1 MENLQACIFN
11 IQKFSLND
19 GPGIRTVVFFKGCP
33 LACLWC
39 SNPESQSVSQQ
50 MAWEEEKCV
59 RCMRCVHACKQSAVK
74 YLEDRMFFDEEN
86 CVGCFQCVKA
96 CPQGALSVQGD
107 LMTLV
112 EVLKEIMKD
121 VDFYEESGGGVT
133 LSGGEVLG
141 QADFAIALL
150 KELQARQIH
159 TACETTG
166 YADEPTFS
174 RFIEHIDLILFDL
187 KHYDNEK
194 HIAVTNVSNEPIL
207 RNLKLAL
214 AKGKEVMIRIP
225 VIPGINDTLKDA
237 QGFCDLLRKLGA
249 KNVNLLPFHQ
259 FGQKKYSL
267 LGKEYQCKDLK
278 QLHEEDLRQYR
289 EVFLQNGLVCSF

>member
-50 MAWEEEKCV
+50 AAWEEEKCV

-74 YLEDRMFFDEEN
+74 YLEDRMIFDEKI

-96 CPQGALSVQGD
+96 CPQGALLVQGE
-107 LMTLV
+107 LMTLTK
-112 EVLKEIMKD
+112 VLEEIMKD
-121 VDFYEESGGGVT
+121 IDFYEESGGGVT
-133 LSGGEVLG
+133 LSGGEVLD
-141 QADFAIALL
+141 QAEFAIALL

-166 YADEPTFS
+166 YADEGTFTS
-174 RFIEHIDLILFDL
+174 LIEHIDLILFDL

-194 HIAVTNVSNEPIL
+194 HVAVTKVSNEPIL

-214 AKGKEVMIRIP
+214 AKGKEIVIRIP
-225 VIPGINDTLKDA
+225 VIPGINDALKDA
-237 QGFCDLLRKLGA
+237 QGFCDLLKKIGA
-249 KNVNLLPFHQ
+249 KKVNLLPFHQ

-267 LGKEYQCKDLK
+267 LGKEYQCKNLK
-278 QLHEEDLRQYR
+278 QLHEEDLVAYH

>member
-39 SNPESQSVSQQ
+39 SNPESQSSLRQVT
-50 MAWEEEKCV
+50 WEEEKCV
-59 RCMRCVHACKQSAVK
+59 RCMRCVRACKLSAVK
-74 YLEDRMFFDEEN
+74 YAEDKISFDEET

-107 LMTLV
+107 LLTL
-112 EVLKEIMKD
+112 EKVLKEVMKD

-141 QADFAIALL
+141 QAEFAIALL

-166 YADEPTFS
+166 YADEETFN
-174 RFIEHIDLILFDL
+174 RLIEQLDLILFDL

-194 HIAVTNVSNEPIL
+194 HLTVTGVSNEPIL
-207 RNLKLAL
+207 HNLELAL
-214 AKGKEVMIRIP
+214 AKGKEVIIRIP

-237 QGFCDLLRKLGA
+237 QGFCDLLKKLGV
-249 KNVNLLPFHQ
+249 KRINLLPFHQ

-278 QLHEEDLRQYR
+278 QLHEEDLSGYCAM
-289 EVFLQNGLVCSF
+289 FLENGFLCFF